1 MSQSYESKLPPEL
14 GPNMGDVI
22 QRTMETA
29 NGILDDLDLVER
41 IVALVVLQLFIEVQK
56 SLMDEESLA
65 AYQEMLEASS
75 FTTYPIIEADDGE
88 E

>member
-29 NGILDDLDLVER
+29 NEILDDLDPIER
-41 IVALVVLQLFIEVQK
+41 IIALVVLQLFIEVQK
-56 SLMDEESLA
+56 SFLTPEELA
-65 AYQEMLEASS
+65 AYQETLESS
-75 FTTYPIIEADDGE
+75 SATTFPILEEDDG
-88 E
+88 

>member
-56 SLMDEESLA
+56 SLMEPDMLA
-65 AYQEMLEASS
+65 AYQETLEMSS
-75 FTTYPIIEADDGE
+75 ATTFPILEEDDGE

>member
-22 QRTMETA
+22 QRTMEA
-29 NGILDDLDLVER
+29 AIEILDDLEPVEL

-56 SLMDEESLA
+56 SLMEPDMLA
-65 AYQEMLEASS
+65 AYQETLEMSS
-75 FTTYPIIEADDGE
+75 ATTFPIIEEDDGE
-88 E
+88 K

>member
-22 QRTMETA
+22 QRTMGTA
-29 NGILDDLDLVER
+29 NGILDDLDPVER
-41 IVALVVLQLFIEVQK
+41 IIALVVLQLFIEVQK
-56 SLMDEESLA
+56 SLMEPDMLA
-65 AYQEMLEASS
+65 AYQETLERSS
-75 FTTYPIIEADDGE
+75 ATTFPILEEDDGE